1 MSEADTPSPGK
12 MARALKELVRFRRR
26 VEAARYLGIPLLF
39 RRRRRK
45 ALESRL
51 RALWRGAYVETAGD
65 DLAFL
70 PRELDFQAMRIL
82 FGGFAA
88 HPAALAFPPAGG
100 TALDVGANLG
110 EWTVPLAR
118 KAGAGGRVLAVEP
131 NPAIA
136 EALGRTLRINNLR
149 QAEVLD
155 IALSDRAGTATL
167 ALSAA
172 SSGEARLAEPR
183 TGERGIAVPT
193 RRLDDLAAER
203 GLDRLDLVK
212 IDVEGHERQ
221 VLEGGAQTLVRFR
234 PALVI
239 ESGHE
244 SADDRGAIAALMERL
259 GYGLLAVLHDH
270 GALPATLADYRAA
283 RGACAGTEAH
293 NLLLLPE
300 SGG

>member
-1 MSEADTPSPGK
+1 MTEADTPSPGK

-26 VEAARYLGIPLLF
+26 VEAARSLGIPLLF
-39 RRRRRK
+39 RRRRRQS
-45 ALESRL
+45 LERRL
-51 RALWRGAYVETAGD
+51 RALWPGAYVETAGE

-88 HPAALAFPPAGG
+88 HPAALAFLPADG
-100 TALDVGANLG
+100 TAIDVGANLG

-131 NPAIA
+131 NPLIA
-136 EALGRTLRINNLR
+136 EALGRTLVINNLR
-149 QAEVLD
+149 QARVLAV
-155 IALSDRAGTATL
+155 ALSDRAGNATL
-167 ALSAA
+167 VLDTA
-172 SSGEARLAEPR
+172 SSGESRLAEPR
-183 TGERGIAVPT
+183 PGERGVAVPA
-193 RRLDDLAAER
+193 RRLDDLAAEH

-221 VLEGGAQTLVRFR
+221 VLEGGAQTLARFR

-259 GYGLLAVLHDH
+259 GYEFVAVLHDH
-270 GALPATLADYRAA
+270 GALPAAAADYRAA
-283 RGACAGTEAH
+283 RGACAGKEAH
-293 NLLLLPE
+293 NLLLLPRN
-300 SGG
+300 G